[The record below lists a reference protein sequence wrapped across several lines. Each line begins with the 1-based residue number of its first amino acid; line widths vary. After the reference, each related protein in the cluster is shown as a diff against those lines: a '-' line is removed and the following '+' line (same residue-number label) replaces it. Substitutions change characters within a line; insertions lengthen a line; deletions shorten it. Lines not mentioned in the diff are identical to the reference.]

1 MDRMLASDAKDVSSI
16 LTWNTINIRKE
27 DFYMR
32 EIELKFKVDNL
43 DVLINKLKEEQ
54 CEISAV
60 KMQNDTIYVQN
71 LDDTESKEG
80 SVWLRV
86 RKEND
91 KIELNYKKQSKKKME
106 SEEIEFEVSS
116 YELANQ
122 FLKALG
128 YLPWVEVNKKR
139 RYSKYKEYN
148 ICIDEV
154 EKLGSFVELEILV
167 DKDNKEDYELALL
180 EVAKK
185 LGINPDK
192 RINSHYDTMIYEL
205 DLRE

>member
-1 MDRMLASDAKDVSSI
+1 
-16 LTWNTINIRKE
+16 
-27 DFYMR
+27 MR

-43 DVLINKLKEEQ
+43 DALINKLKEEQ
-54 CEISAV
+54 CEISTV
-60 KMQNDTIYVQN
+60 KMQNDTIYVQDLN
-71 LDDTESKEG
+71 DTESKEG

-86 RKEND
+86 RKENN

-139 RYSKYKEYN
+139 RYSNYKEYN

-192 RINSHYDTMIYEL
+192 RINSHYDTMISEL
-205 DLRE
+205 NN

>member
-1 MDRMLASDAKDVSSI
+1 
-16 LTWNTINIRKE
+16 
-27 DFYMR
+27 MR

-139 RYSKYKEYN
+139 RYSKFKEYN

-154 EKLGSFVELEILV
+154 ERLGSFIELEILV
-167 DKDNKEDYELALL
+167 DNDNKDDYEVALL

-185 LGINPDK
+185 LGINPDN
-192 RINSHYDTMIYEL
+192 RINSHYDTMISEL
-205 DLRE
+205 NN

>member
-1 MDRMLASDAKDVSSI
+1 MDRILASDAKDVSSI
-16 LTWNTINIRKE
+16 LTWDTIIKKE
-27 DFYMR
+27 RNFYMR
-32 EIELKFKVDNL
+32 EIELKFKIDNL
-43 DVLINKLKEEQ
+43 EELINKLKEEQ
-54 CEISAV
+54 CEISPI
-60 KMQNDTIYVQN
+60 KIQNDTIYVQN

-128 YLPWVEVNKKR
+128 YSPWVEVNKKR
-139 RYSKYKEYN
+139 RYSKFKEYN

-154 EKLGSFVELEILV
+154 ERLGSFIELEILV
-167 DKDNKEDYELALL
+167 DNDNKDDYELALL

-185 LGINPDK
+185 LGINPDN
-192 RINSHYDTMIYEL
+192 RINSHYDTMISEL
-205 DLRE
+205 KD

>member
-1 MDRMLASDAKDVSSI
+1 
-16 LTWNTINIRKE
+16 
-27 DFYMR
+27 MR

-43 DVLINKLKEEQ
+43 DALINKLKEEQ
-54 CEISAV
+54 CEISTV

-71 LDDTESKEG
+71 LDDIESKEG

-154 EKLGSFVELEILV
+154 ERLGSFIELEILV

-192 RINSHYDTMIYEL
+192 RINSHYDTMISEL
-205 DLRE
+205 NN

>member
-154 EKLGSFVELEILV
+154 ERLGSFIELEILV

-192 RINSHYDTMIYEL
+192 RINSHYDTMISEL
-205 DLRE
+205 NN

>member
-1 MDRMLASDAKDVSSI
+1 
-16 LTWNTINIRKE
+16 
-27 DFYMR
+27 MR

-192 RINSHYDTMIYEL
+192 RINSHYDTMISEL
-205 DLRE
+205 NN

>member
-1 MDRMLASDAKDVSSI
+1 
-16 LTWNTINIRKE
+16 
-27 DFYMR
+27 MR

-154 EKLGSFVELEILV
+154 ERLGSFIELEILV
-167 DKDNKEDYELALL
+167 DKDNKENYELALL

-192 RINSHYDTMIYEL
+192 RINSHYDTMISEL
-205 DLRE
+205 NN